1 MITVRDT
8 TGWHGTQLLD
18 RYGEKLGKLQDV
30 YVDVETDEPMFGT
43 VKEGRMGRHLTF
55 VPLRAITVGTD
66 HLQVRTTEDQVK
78 GALDIKTEGYEL
90 TPADESGLYHHYG
103 IDYTA
108 PDTES
113 GRRLARR

>member
-1 MITVRDT
+1 MITLGDT

-30 YVDVETDEPMFGT
+30 YVDAATDEPMFGT

-78 GALDIKTEGYEL
+78 DALVIETGGYEL
-90 TPADESGLYHHYG
+90 SQADESVLYRHYG
-103 IDYTA
+103 LDYTA
-108 PDTES
+108 PDTDG